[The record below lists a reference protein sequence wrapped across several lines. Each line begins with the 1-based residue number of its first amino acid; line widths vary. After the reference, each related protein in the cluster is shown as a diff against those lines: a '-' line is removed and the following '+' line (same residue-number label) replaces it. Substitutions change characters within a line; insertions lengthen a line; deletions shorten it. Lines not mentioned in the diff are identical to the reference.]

1 MNIYFSENLKELR
14 RTKKLTQERLA
25 DFLGVAFQTVSKW
38 ERGET
43 YPDISMLPEIAGF
56 FGVSVDALL
65 GVNRAENE
73 AEITELLEKYDN
85 LTDEGMRLE
94 LLAEMLEKYPT
105 DFRIQL
111 RQLGA
116 LIFHQ
121 SPDEQKKSIS
131 KVNTI
136 YNNIQENCTV
146 DTIRICAKRYLANYY
161 MHLSYVEGSGI
172 THKDCERVIDEMP
185 HMRDGKEFLASYLFE
200 FKDPNHDKNVQ
211 EAMEEEIGLLLHGI
225 SHHIHGYIDNDIPL
239 ERRIEVA
246 ELEVELINKFY
257 DDGNYGCAWRNI
269 MYTYGHLGH
278 LYYELGDEEKALDN
292 LTKSAQLAKKF
303 DDMDRYT
310 TMHSKFF
317 NNRVFDKHT
326 LGSTFI
332 AKSRMK
338 YLMTERYP
346 FTPEFKESLKFRMV
360 LNILTA

>member
-14 RTKKLTQERLA
+14 QAKNLTQERLA

-43 YPDISMLPEIAGF
+43 YPDISTLPEIAGF

-73 AEITELLEKYDN
+73 IEITELLEKYDN
-85 LTDEGMRLE
+85 LTDEKKRLKI
-94 LLAEMLEKYPT
+94 LAELLEKYPT

-121 SPDEQKKSIS
+121 SPDEKKKSIS

-161 MHLSYVEGSGI
+161 MHLSYMDSSGI
-172 THKDCERVIDEMP
+172 THKDCEKIIDEMP
-185 HMRDGKEFLASYLFE
+185 HMRDGKEFLASYLFDY
-200 FKDPNHDKNVQ
+200 KDPNHDKNVQ
-211 EAMEEEIGLLLHGI
+211 EALEEEISLLLHGI
-225 SHHIHGYIDNDIPL
+225 SHHIHGYIDDSISL
-239 ERRIEVA
+239 ERRIDVA
-246 ELEVELINKFY
+246 EFEIELLNKFY
-257 DDGNYGCAWRNI
+257 DDGNYGCAWLNI

-278 LYYELGDEEKALDN
+278 LYYGIGNEEKALEN
-292 LTKSAQLAKKF
+292 LEKAARLAREF

-310 TMHSKFF
+310 TMHSSFF
-317 NNRVFDKHT
+317 ENRIFDKHT
-326 LGSTFI
+326 LGSTYI

-338 YLMTERYP
+338 YLMTEKYP
-346 FTPEFKESLKFRMV
+346 LTPEFKESLKFRM
-360 LNILTA
+360 ILDILK